1 MLCLKP
7 FANRWIWALSACLY
21 AFGWGYAAGGNQN
34 IAACLES
41 GKKSFAAKDYLM
53 AQDTFTRCL
62 KLDPDNVEAHLSLAG
77 VLLTQDDLTGADK
90 HFNAA
95 LKNMKRTSP
104 YWSYTY
110 SMLGDI
116 ALKQQQNDKALKL
129 YSKSLE
135 YNAANVNSLVG
146 KGVIV
151 EYQGDKQGA
160 CEYYR
165 SALAVEP
172 LNLIAR
178 NRLINLEPDYLT
190 NDEML
195 NALKQRYAVAPDAAE
210 LTEENRALFE
220 KIHRAEQRRGIDY
233 LKNKYLKVPKEYI
246 VTLNK
251 DTSFAREMLTLD
263 GYNALEKSIGQDA
276 IAVFQKGGVPIK
288 DVFDLRDM
296 KGEKIFTPESTLTES
311 GFYVYTEALQ
321 GRKAF
326 LLPQESVPPTQAFLE
341 KVAARVQELKDAG
354 YVEISRS
361 EYKMIQNQTNCSDET
376 LRSKL
381 GVYVLQVAKN
391 DRRYF
396 VLARPTADPKKGV
409 SYYYV
414 MAARAKRNPN
424 IKVPSNSL
432 VESYAFYGYTVCLE
446 DGNLLE

>member
-1 MLCLKP
+1 MRCLKHSSNHL
-7 FANRWIWALSACLY
+7 FWTLSAVCL
-21 AFGWGYAAGGNQN
+21 AAGAVYGAQPKQTL
-34 IAACLES
+34 ASCLEN
-41 GKKSFAAKDYLM
+41 GKKAFAAKSYLQ

-62 KLDPDNVEAHLSLAG
+62 KMDSHSVDAHLSLAG
-77 VLLTQDDLTGADK
+77 VLLTQDDLKGAEK
-90 HFNAA
+90 HFNEA

-116 ALKQQQNDKALKL
+116 ALKQQQNDKALKM

-160 CEYYR
+160 SEYYR

-178 NRLINLEPDYLT
+178 KRLINLEPDYLT

-195 NALKQRYAVAPDAAE
+195 TALKQRYAIAPDATE
-210 LTEENRALFE
+210 LTDEDRALFVA
-220 KIHRAEQRRGIDY
+220 IHGAEQRRGIDY
-233 LKNKYLKVPKEYI
+233 LKNKYPKVPKEYI

-251 DTSFAREMLTLD
+251 DTSFAREMLTLA
-263 GYNALEKSIGQDA
+263 GYKALEKSIGQDA

-296 KGEKIFTPESTLTES
+296 QGNKIFKEDSTLTES
-311 GFYVYTEALQ
+311 GYYVYTEALQ
-321 GRKAF
+321 NRKAF
-326 LLPQESVPPTQAFLE
+326 LLPQESVPPTQAFLAQ
-341 KVAARVQELKDAG
+341 VAKRVQELKDAG
-354 YVEISRS
+354 YVEITYS
-361 EYKMIQNQTNCSDET
+361 EYKMIQNQTKCSDET
-376 LRSKL
+376 LRNKL
-381 GVYVLQVAKN
+381 GVYVLTVTKN

-396 VLARPTADPKKGV
+396 VLARQTADPKKGV
-409 SYYYV
+409 PYYYL

-424 IKVPSNSL
+424 VKVPSNSL
-432 VESYAFYGYTVCLE
+432 VESYSFYGYTVCLE
-446 DGNLLE
+446 DGDLLE